1 MLDDQLAKAVLL
13 LASLVKHT
21 SETGVKG
28 LLGHAEVVTFGWLSD
43 DEHDAW
49 FSLAATVELLPSM
62 LDGQLRRDAQ
72 LTYFEYLAL
81 AVLADAPART
91 LRMTALASHTNAT
104 LARLSNVARRLEG
117 AGLIERFPC
126 PEDRRATN
134 VRLLSAGLRKV
145 EQAAPGHVAIV
156 RSLVLDAL
164 TPEQVLQLRAIAGA
178 ILSRLDPMGVMA
190 ATLRTRPGRDA
201 D

>member
-1 MLDDQLAKAVLL
+1 MVD
-13 LASLVKHT
+13 
-21 SETGVKG
+21 
-28 LLGHAEVVTFGWLSD
+28 GHAGGVTSGWLSKG
-43 DEHDAW
+43 EHDAW
-49 FSLAATVELLPSM
+49 FSLAATVELLPGM

-91 LRMTALASHTNAT
+91 LRMTELASQTNAT
-104 LARLSNVARRLEG
+104 LPRLSNVARRLESSG
-117 AGLIERFPC
+117 FIKRFPC

-134 VRLLSAGLRKV
+134 VRLLPEGVHKV

-164 TPEQVLQLRAIAGA
+164 TPEQLLQLHAIAGA
-178 ILSRLDPMGVMA
+178 ILAKLDPMGVMA
-190 ATLRTRPGRDA
+190 ATLRNRPAQRDR
-201 D
+201 